1 MSQFLSEI
9 ISAVR
14 EILVSKVDP
23 EASFDSLPESSKEEL
38 AELVKRTHTDKILRL
53 VEVLAETEDKMRWS
67 TNKRLHLEM
76 GLIKAV
82 HTLAEASISDI
93 IMALEGAPLA
103 TAAPASSSDL
113 ASQQEPSIFISSA
126 TAPTP
131 APRQNIQS
139 PVAAT
144 NPTPATE
151 EHLMDPIPDFSV
163 SSPASSPAVQ
173 KIQSTDA
180 QASPHPT
187 QEAEPQQET
196 LTPAAPPTSLAV
208 AEEEFPYSATKLRT
222 KTVPASEE
230 ITRHPD
236 SDASDVSKF
245 PTDSPEPTLWIQ
257 RKIFLWK
264 DELTV
269 SLTIYSILQAHHPK
283 PRHP

>member
-113 ASQQEPSIFISSA
+113 ASQQEPSTFISSA

-144 NPTPATE
+144 NPPPATE

-196 LTPAAPPTSLAV
+196 LTPAAPPPLL
-208 AEEEFPYSATKLRT
+208 PLQRKN
-222 KTVPASEE
+222 
-230 ITRHPD
+230 
-236 SDASDVSKF
+236 F
-245 PTDSPEPTLWIQ
+245 PTPPLNCGQKPYLPPKKSPGIQ
-257 RKIFLWK
+257 TPMPPMFRNFLR
-264 DELTV
+264 
-269 SLTIYSILQAHHPK
+269 ILQSLLYGSRGK
-283 PRHP
+283 SSSGKTN